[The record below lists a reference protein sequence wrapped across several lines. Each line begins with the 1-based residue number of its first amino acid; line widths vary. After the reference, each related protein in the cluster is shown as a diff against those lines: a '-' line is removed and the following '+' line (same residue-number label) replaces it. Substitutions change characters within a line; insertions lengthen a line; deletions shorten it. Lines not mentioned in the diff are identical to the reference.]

1 MPSALVIDDSKATRS
16 ILGRMLT
23 EMGFQVYQAG
33 DGAQALTKLKEVG
46 PVSVALIDWDMPVMN
61 GFEFLKAVRS
71 QDTYSDVR
79 LMMVTTESA
88 IHQIARAL
96 EAGADEYLMKPFTPA
111 LLRQKLSILG
121 LVGPSGDSL
130 GE

>member
-1 MPSALVIDDSKATRS
+1 MARALVIDDSKATRS

-23 EMGFQVYQAG
+23 EMGFEVHQAG
-33 DGAQALTKLKEVG
+33 DGAQALSKLKEVA
-46 PVSVALIDWDMPVMN
+46 PVNVALIDWDMPVMN

-71 QDTYSDVR
+71 QPGYKDVR

-88 IHQIARAL
+88 VHQIARAL

-111 LLRQKLSILG
+111 LLRQKLSLMG
-121 LVGPSGDSL
+121 LVSPTGTAL
-130 GE
+130 TE

>member
-16 ILGRMLT
+16 ILGRMLS
-23 EMGFQVYQAG
+23 EMGFQVHQAG
-33 DGAQALTKLKEVG
+33 DGAQALTKLKEIG

-71 QDTYSDVR
+71 QDGYNDVR

-121 LVGPSGDSL
+121 LVGPSGDNIS
-130 GE
+130 E

>member
-1 MPSALVIDDSKATRS
+1 MPKALVIDDSKATRS

-23 EMGFQVYQAG
+23 EMGFEVHQAG
-33 DGAQALTKLKEVG
+33 DGAQALSKLKEVA
-46 PVSVALIDWDMPVMN
+46 PVNVALIDWDMPVMN

-71 QDTYSDVR
+71 QPGYKDVR

-88 IHQIARAL
+88 VHQIARAL

-111 LLRQKLSILG
+111 LLRQKLSLMG
-121 LVGPSGDSL
+121 LVSPTGTAL
-130 GE
+130 TE